1 MFFVFLSKIDKDI
14 WRGTVSVAYFFEN
27 LVKAV
32 YLFYVREVISLK
44 EEYVLE
50 VGIIIAV
57 LFGLFCGNIL
67 ATKVDTA
74 LWRKVMLVILMG
86 GSALMITSG
95 LNDLT
100 SVLILSGLSI
110 SYFVFFMLFRLQP

>member
-1 MFFVFLSKIDKDI
+1 MFFVFLSKIDKDM

-32 YLFYVREVISLK
+32 YLFYVREVISLE

-110 SYFVFFMLFRLQP
+110 SYFAFFMLFRL

>member
-1 MFFVFLSKIDKDI
+1 M
-14 WRGTVSVAYFFEN
+14 AYFFEN

-44 EEYVLE
+44 EEYILE
-50 VGIIIAV
+50 AGIIIAV

-67 ATKVDTA
+67 AKRVDTV

-95 LNDLT
+95 LHDFT
-100 SVLILSGLSI
+100 SVLILSGLLI
-110 SYFVFFMLFRLQP
+110 SYLAFFMLFRLQP